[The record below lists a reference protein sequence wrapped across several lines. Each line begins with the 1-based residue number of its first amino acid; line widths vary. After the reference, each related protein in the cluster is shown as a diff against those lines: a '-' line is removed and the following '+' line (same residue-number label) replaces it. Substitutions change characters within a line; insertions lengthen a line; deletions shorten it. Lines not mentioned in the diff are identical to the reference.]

1 MKAKQIPGVPQQ
13 KKGSFHDTESF
24 KEYSDSQLAF
34 SGFEILKE
42 RFLDINRWQEF
53 GGKGGAKFKHFDQN
67 GKPVNR
73 IPQKGDLIRID
84 IPGPGNPETK
94 GFDWVKIVTFS
105 DQFIKNDE
113 LENIL
118 MDCVPTS
125 PPSQKENGHIAHF
138 YSDQSASVFSISR
151 SATYIQMSIY
161 GRNETPNMKTNL
173 IGKIR
178 NFVIA
183 FGGMFGISKTQWKS
197 FADGIL
203 KF

>member
-13 KKGSFHDTESF
+13 EKGSFHDTESF
-24 KEYSDSQLAF
+24 KEYANEQLAF

-118 MDCVPTS
+118 INCVPTS
-125 PPSQKENGHIAHF
+125 PPSKKENGHIAHF